1 MSDFDLNS
9 FLPYQLALAAEKVSR
24 DLSAVYAREGGLT
37 VPEWRVLAHLA
48 QSGEVSVRDIEA
60 RVGMEKSRV
69 SRAASRLEGAGFV
82 EKRDHPQDGR
92 LVSLTLTDAGR
103 ALMERLVPLALDYQ
117 AGLKAR
123 LGAADRGL
131 SEALRMILEDQSQ

>member
-1 MSDFDLNS
+1 MSDFDLNG

-60 RVGMEKSRV
+60 RVGMETV
-69 SRAASRLEGAGFV
+69 SYT
-82 EKRDHPQDGR
+82 H
-92 LVSLTLTDAGR
+92 LTLPTI
-103 ALMERLVPLALDYQ
+103 
-117 AGLKAR
+117 
-123 LGAADRGL
+123 
-131 SEALRMILEDQSQ
+131 LRV